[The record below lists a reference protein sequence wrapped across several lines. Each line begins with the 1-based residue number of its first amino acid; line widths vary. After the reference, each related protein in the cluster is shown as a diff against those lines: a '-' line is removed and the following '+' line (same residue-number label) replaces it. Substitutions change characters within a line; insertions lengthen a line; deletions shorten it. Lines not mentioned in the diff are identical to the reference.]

1 MKRSMKCKQVFYG
14 GLFGIFFL
22 SSCHSSP
29 SPTDEVQA
37 GALDSASV
45 TVTQHKQEPIETTV
59 LQGKTFYQE
68 LAGNG
73 KVTASRSAE
82 VRFKTVERIA
92 HVWVRNGQRVQAGQK
107 LAELDKF
114 RLERSL
120 AQAKDNLAQSRLNL
134 QDILIGRGFS
144 LEEIDSGLSLTL
156 SKREGTENASFPFS
170 PPLGESE
177 GASDFHLAAIKSGYN
192 KALIAY
198 ELAAKELEQATLTA
212 PFSGVVANLTAKA
225 DNLSSTGE
233 PFCLVIDDAH
243 PEVAFTVLESELPM
257 VRPGY
262 SVSVIPFAERD
273 PQARVWGEVTEVNPY
288 VESNGMVKVKAR
300 VSNRPLTD
308 SPKKGENWRLIE
320 GMNVKVTMRQP
331 MGERLVIPK
340 SAVVMRSGKPVVFT
354 LTRGK
359 AQWNYVEVLAENSD
373 SCTVAPRTKEY
384 EGLSAGDTVIVKGN
398 LNLAHDSEL

>member
-1 MKRSMKCKQVFYG
+1 MKKILSFTCVPI
-14 GLFGIFFL
+14 LIFGTFH
-22 SSCHSSP
+22 SCHSSP
-29 SPTDEVQA
+29 SDEVQA
-37 GALDSASV
+37 GSSDSSPA
-45 TVTQHKQEPIETTV
+45 TIENKQELIETTV

-92 HVWVRNGQRVQAGQK
+92 HVWVRNGQRVEAGQK

-120 AQAKDNLAQSRLNL
+120 AQAKDNLEQSRLNL
-134 QDILIGRGFS
+134 QDVLIGRGYS

-156 SKREGTENASFPFS
+156 PQREGTENASLPFS
-170 PPLGESE
+170 PSLGESE
-177 GASDFHLAAIKSGYN
+177 GVSDFHLAAIKSGYN

-262 SVSVIPFAERD
+262 SVSVIPFAEHD

-300 VSNRPLTD
+300 VSNN
-308 SPKKGENWRLIE
+308 GRLIE

-331 MGERLVIPK
+331 MGECLVIPK

>member
-1 MKRSMKCKQVFYG
+1 MKKILSFTCVLILM
-14 GLFGIFFL
+14 FGTFH
-22 SSCHSSP
+22 SCHSSP
-29 SPTDEVQA
+29 SDEVQA
-37 GALDSASV
+37 GSSDSSPA
-45 TVTQHKQEPIETTV
+45 TIERKQEPIETTV

-92 HVWVRNGQRVQAGQK
+92 HVWVRNGQRVEAGQK

-120 AQAKDNLAQSRLNL
+120 AQAKDNLEQSKLSL
-134 QDILIGRGFS
+134 QDILIGRGYS
-144 LEEIDSGLSLTL
+144 LEEIKLLVD
-156 SKREGTENASFPFS
+156 KRLKTSSDANASSTDEFY
-170 PPLGESE
+170 L
-177 GASDFHLAAIKSGYN
+177 ASVKSGFN

-198 ELAAKELEQATLTA
+198 ELAEKELDQATLKA
-212 PFSGVVANLTAKA
+212 PFSGVIANLTAKVE
-225 DNLSSTGE
+225 NLSSTGE
-233 PFCLVIDDAH
+233 PFCLVIDDAE

-257 VRPGY
+257 VKPGY
-262 SVSVIPFAERD
+262 QVAVTPFTERD
-273 PQARVWGEVTEVNPY
+273 AQARVWGKVTEVNPY
-288 VESNGMVKVKAR
+288 VESNGMVKVKAQ
-300 VSNRPLTD
+300 VSNNG
-308 SPKKGENWRLIE
+308 KLIE
-320 GMNVKVTMRQP
+320 GMNVKVTLRQP
-331 MGERLVIPK
+331 MKESLVIPK

-354 LTRGK
+354 LTNGR

-384 EGLSAGDTVIVKGN
+384 EGLSVGDTVIVKGN

>member
-1 MKRSMKCKQVFYG
+1 MKCKQVFYG

-45 TVTQHKQEPIETTV
+45 TATQHKQEPIETTV

-68 LAGNG
+68 LAGTG

-120 AQAKDNLAQSRLNL
+120 AQAKDNLEQSRLNL

-156 SKREGTENASFPFS
+156 PKREGAEPSS

-212 PFSGVVANLTAKA
+212 PFSGVVANLTAKVE
-225 DNLSSTGE
+225 NLSSTGE

-243 PEVAFTVLESELPM
+243 PEVAFTVLEIELPM

-300 VSNRPLTD
+300 VSNN
-308 SPKKGENWRLIE
+308 GRLIE

-398 LNLAHDSEL
+398 LNLAHDSEISYK

>member
-1 MKRSMKCKQVFYG
+1 MKKILSFTCVLILM
-14 GLFGIFFL
+14 FGTFH
-22 SSCHSSP
+22 SCHSSP
-29 SPTDEVQA
+29 SDEVQA
-37 GALDSASV
+37 GSSDSSPA
-45 TVTQHKQEPIETTV
+45 TIERKQEPIETTV

-92 HVWVRNGQRVQAGQK
+92 HVWVRNGQRVEAGQK

-120 AQAKDNLAQSRLNL
+120 AQAKDNLEQSKLSL
-134 QDILIGRGFS
+134 QDILIGRGYS
-144 LEEIDSGLSLTL
+144 LEEIKLLVD
-156 SKREGTENASFPFS
+156 KRLKTSSDANASSTDEFY
-170 PPLGESE
+170 L
-177 GASDFHLAAIKSGYN
+177 ASVKSGFN

-198 ELAAKELEQATLTA
+198 ELAEKELDQATLKA
-212 PFSGVVANLTAKA
+212 PFSGVIANLTAKVE
-225 DNLSSTGE
+225 NLSSTGE
-233 PFCLVIDDAH
+233 PFCLVIDDAE

-257 VRPGY
+257 VKPGY
-262 SVSVIPFAERD
+262 QVAVTPFTERD
-273 PQARVWGEVTEVNPY
+273 AQARVWGKVTEVNPY
-288 VESNGMVKVKAR
+288 VESNGMVKVKAQ
-300 VSNRPLTD
+300 VSNNG
-308 SPKKGENWRLIE
+308 KLIE
-320 GMNVKVTMRQP
+320 GMNVKVTLRQP
-331 MGERLVIPK
+331 MKESLVIPK

-354 LTRGK
+354 LTNGR

-384 EGLSAGDTVIVKGN
+384 EGLSVGDTVIVKGT

>member
-1 MKRSMKCKQVFYG
+1 MKKILSFTCVLILM
-14 GLFGIFFL
+14 FGTFH
-22 SSCHSSP
+22 SCHSSP
-29 SPTDEVQA
+29 SDEVQA
-37 GALDSASV
+37 GSSDSSPA
-45 TVTQHKQEPIETTV
+45 TIERKQEPIETTV

-92 HVWVRNGQRVQAGQK
+92 HVWVRNGQRVQKGQK

-120 AQAKDNLAQSRLNL
+120 AQAKDNLEQSKLSL
-134 QDILIGRGFS
+134 QDILIGRGYS
-144 LEEIDSGLSLTL
+144 LEEITQLVDKGLKTSSDT
-156 SKREGTENASFPFS
+156 NASSTDEFY
-170 PPLGESE
+170 L
-177 GASDFHLAAIKSGYN
+177 ASVKSGYN

-198 ELAAKELEQATLTA
+198 ELAEKELNQATLKA
-212 PFSGVVANLTAKA
+212 PFSGVVANLTAKVE
-225 DNLSSTGE
+225 NLSSTGE
-233 PFCLVIDDAH
+233 PFCLVIDDAE
-243 PEVAFTVLESELPM
+243 PEVAFTILESELPM
-257 VRPGY
+257 VKPGY
-262 SVSVIPFAERD
+262 QVAVTPFTERD
-273 PQARVWGEVTEVNPY
+273 SQARVWGKVTEVNPY
-288 VESNGMVKVKAR
+288 VESNGMVKVKAQ
-300 VSNRPLTD
+300 VSNNGKLV
-308 SPKKGENWRLIE
+308 E
-320 GMNVKVTMRQP
+320 GMNVKVTLRQP
-331 MGERLVIPK
+331 MKESLVIPK

-354 LTRGK
+354 LTNGK

>member
-1 MKRSMKCKQVFYG
+1 MKKTLYLLAVELAFY
-14 GLFGIFFL
+14 
-22 SSCHSSP
+22 SCHSSP

-37 GALDSASV
+37 GALDSASI
-45 TVTQHKQEPIETTV
+45 TATQHKQEPIETTV

-120 AQAKDNLAQSRLNL
+120 AQAKDNLEQSRLNL

-156 SKREGTENASFPFS
+156 PKREGAEPSS

-300 VSNRPLTD
+300 VSNN
-308 SPKKGENWRLIE
+308 GRLIE

>member
-1 MKRSMKCKQVFYG
+1 MKLSMKCKQVFYG

-37 GALDSASV
+37 SALDSASV
-45 TVTQHKQEPIETTV
+45 TVTQHKQELIETTV

-92 HVWVRNGQRVQAGQK
+92 HVWVRNGQRVEAGQK

-120 AQAKDNLAQSRLNL
+120 AQAKDNLEQSRLNL
-134 QDILIGRGFS
+134 QDILIGRGYS
-144 LEEIDSGLSLTL
+144 LEEINGSLSLKPTPNPSL
-156 SKREGTENASFPFS
+156 KGREQEKQK
-170 PPLGESE
+170 PLPSGGDLEE
-177 GASDFHLAAIKSGYN
+177 ASDFHLAAIKSGYN
-192 KALIAY
+192 KAFIAY
-198 ELAAKELEQATLTA
+198 ELAAKELEQATLKA

-225 DNLSSTGE
+225 ENLSSTGE
-233 PFCLVIDDAH
+233 PFCLVIDDAQ
-243 PEVAFTVLESELPM
+243 PEVTFTVLESELIM

-262 SVSVIPFAERD
+262 SVSIIPFAERD
-273 PQARVWGEVTEVNPY
+273 PQERVWGEVTEVNPY
-288 VESNGMVKVKAR
+288 VESNGMVKVKAQ
-300 VSNRPLTD
+300 VSNNGKLV
-308 SPKKGENWRLIE
+308 E
-320 GMNVKVTMRQP
+320 GMNVKVTLRHP
-331 MGERLVIPK
+331 MKESLVIPK

-354 LTRGK
+354 LTHGK
-359 AQWNYVEVLAENSD
+359 AQWNYVEVLAENSA

-384 EGLSAGDTVIVKGN
+384 EGLSVGDTVIVKGN
-398 LNLAHDSEL
+398 LNLAHDSEISYK

>member
-1 MKRSMKCKQVFYG
+1 MKKTLYLLAVELAFY
-14 GLFGIFFL
+14 
-22 SSCHSSP
+22 SCHSSP

-37 GALDSASV
+37 GALDSASI
-45 TVTQHKQEPIETTV
+45 TATQHKQEPIETTV

-120 AQAKDNLAQSRLNL
+120 AQAKDNLEQSRLNL

-156 SKREGTENASFPFS
+156 PKREGAEPSS

-300 VSNRPLTD
+300 VSNN
-308 SPKKGENWRLIE
+308 GRLIE

-398 LNLAHDSEL
+398 LNLAHDSEISYK

>member
-1 MKRSMKCKQVFYG
+1 MKKILSFTCVSI
-14 GLFGIFFL
+14 LIFGTFH
-22 SSCHSSP
+22 SCHSSP
-29 SPTDEVQA
+29 ADEVQA
-37 GALDSASV
+37 SPSDSSPA
-45 TVTQHKQEPIETTV
+45 TIERKQEPIETTV

-92 HVWVRNGQRVQAGQK
+92 HVWVRNGQRVEKGQK

-120 AQAKDNLAQSRLNL
+120 AQAKDNLEQSRLNL
-134 QDILIGRGFS
+134 QDVLIGRGYS
-144 LEEIDSGLSLTL
+144 LEEINLLVDKGRATSDKPRVTSDKTVQDTSPHGHSSLVARSSSL
-156 SKREGTENASFPFS
+156 PTE
-170 PPLGESE
+170 
-177 GASDFHLAAIKSGYN
+177 DFHLAAIKSGYN

-300 VSNRPLTD
+300 VSNN
-308 SPKKGENWRLIE
+308 GRLIE

-331 MGERLVIPK
+331 IGDRLVIPK

-398 LNLAHDSEL
+398 LNLAHDSEISYE

>member
-1 MKRSMKCKQVFYG
+1 MKKIVTICKI
-14 GLFGIFFL
+14 GILTIEFL
-22 SSCHSSP
+22 LIACSSP
-29 SPTDEVQA
+29 SPSDEVQA
-37 GALDSASV
+37 GSSDSSPA
-45 TVTQHKQEPIETTV
+45 TIERKQEPIETTV

-68 LAGNG
+68 LTGNG

-92 HVWVRNGQRVQAGQK
+92 HVWVRNGQRVEAGQK

-120 AQAKDNLAQSRLNL
+120 AQAKDNLEQSRLNL
-134 QDILIGRGFS
+134 QDLLIGRGYS
-144 LEEIDSGLSLTL
+144 LEEINLLVDKGRVDKLTWPSGTNSSSTCQLVNLS
-156 SKREGTENASFPFS
+156 TES
-170 PPLGESE
+170 PTE
-177 GASDFHLAAIKSGYN
+177 DFHLAAIKSGYN

-233 PFCLVIDDAH
+233 AFCLVIDDAQ

-262 SVSVIPFAERD
+262 RVAVIPFAERD

-300 VSNRPLTD
+300 VANN
-308 SPKKGENWRLIE
+308 GRLIE
-320 GMNVKVTMRQP
+320 GMNVKVTLRQP

-354 LTRGK
+354 LTHGK
-359 AQWNYVEVLAENSD
+359 AQWNYVNVLAENSD

-398 LNLAHDSEL
+398 LNLAHDSKIN

>member
-1 MKRSMKCKQVFYG
+1 MKKILSFTCVLILM
-14 GLFGIFFL
+14 FGTFH
-22 SSCHSSP
+22 SCHSSP
-29 SPTDEVQA
+29 SDEVQA
-37 GALDSASV
+37 STSDSTPA
-45 TVTQHKQEPIETTV
+45 TIERKQEPIETYI

-68 LAGNG
+68 LTGNG

-92 HVWVRNGQRVQAGQK
+92 HVWVRNGQRVEAGQK

-120 AQAKDNLAQSRLNL
+120 AQAKDNLEQSRLNL
-134 QDILIGRGFS
+134 QDLLIGRGYS
-144 LEEIDSGLSLTL
+144 LEEINSSHSLKPL
-156 SKREGTENASFPFS
+156 
-170 PPLGESE
+170 PLGGGLEE
-177 GASDFHLAAIKSGYN
+177 ASDFHLAAIKSGYN

-233 PFCLVIDDAH
+233 AFCLVIDDAQ

-262 SVSVIPFAERD
+262 RVAVIPFAERD

-300 VSNRPLTD
+300 VANN
-308 SPKKGENWRLIE
+308 GRLIE
-320 GMNVKVTMRQP
+320 GMNVKVTLRQP
-331 MGERLVIPK
+331 MDERLVIPK

-354 LTRGK
+354 LTHGK
-359 AQWNYVEVLAENSD
+359 AQWNYVNVLAENSD

-398 LNLAHDSEL
+398 LNLAHDSEIN

>member
-1 MKRSMKCKQVFYG
+1 MKLSMKCKQVFYG

-45 TVTQHKQEPIETTV
+45 TATQHKQEPIETTV

-120 AQAKDNLAQSRLNL
+120 AQAKDNLEQSRLNL

-156 SKREGTENASFPFS
+156 PKREGAEPSS

-212 PFSGVVANLTAKA
+212 PFSGVVANLTAKVE
-225 DNLSSTGE
+225 NLSSTGE

-243 PEVAFTVLESELPM
+243 PEVAFTVLEIELPM

-300 VSNRPLTD
+300 VSNN
-308 SPKKGENWRLIE
+308 GRLIE

-398 LNLAHDSEL
+398 LNLAHDSEISYK

>member
-1 MKRSMKCKQVFYG
+1 MKKILSFTCVPI
-14 GLFGIFFL
+14 LIFGTFH
-22 SSCHSSP
+22 SCHSSP
-29 SPTDEVQA
+29 SDEVQA
-37 GALDSASV
+37 GSSDSSPA
-45 TVTQHKQEPIETTV
+45 TIENKQELIETTV

-92 HVWVRNGQRVQAGQK
+92 HVWVRNGQRVETGQK

-120 AQAKDNLAQSRLNL
+120 AQAKDNLEQSRLNL
-134 QDILIGRGFS
+134 QDVLIGRGYS
-144 LEEIDSGLSLTL
+144 LEEIDS
-156 SKREGTENASFPFS
+156 
-170 PPLGESE
+170 GESE

-262 SVSVIPFAERD
+262 SVSVIPFAEHD

-300 VSNRPLTD
+300 VSNN
-308 SPKKGENWRLIE
+308 GRLIE

-331 MGERLVIPK
+331 MGECLVIPK

>member
-1 MKRSMKCKQVFYG
+1 MKLSMKCKQVFYG

-37 GALDSASV
+37 SALDSASV

-73 KVTASRSAE
+73 KVTAVRSAE

-92 HVWVRNGQRVQAGQK
+92 HVWVRNGQRVQKGQK

-120 AQAKDNLAQSRLNL
+120 AQAKDNLEQSKLSL
-134 QDILIGRGFS
+134 QDILIGRGYS
-144 LEEIDSGLSLTL
+144 LEEITQLVDKGLKTSSDT
-156 SKREGTENASFPFS
+156 NASSTDEFY
-170 PPLGESE
+170 L
-177 GASDFHLAAIKSGYN
+177 ASVKSGYN
-192 KALIAY
+192 KAFIAY
-198 ELAAKELEQATLTA
+198 ELAAKELEQATLKA

-225 DNLSSTGE
+225 ENLSSTGE
-233 PFCLVIDDAH
+233 PFCLVIDDAQ
-243 PEVAFTVLESELPM
+243 PEVTFTVLESELIM

-262 SVSVIPFAERD
+262 SVSIIPFAERD
-273 PQARVWGEVTEVNPY
+273 PQERVWGEVTEVNPY
-288 VESNGMVKVKAR
+288 VESNGMVKVKAQ
-300 VSNRPLTD
+300 VSNNGKLV
-308 SPKKGENWRLIE
+308 E
-320 GMNVKVTMRQP
+320 GMNVKVTLRHP
-331 MGERLVIPK
+331 MKESLVIPK

-354 LTRGK
+354 LTHGK

-384 EGLSAGDTVIVKGN
+384 EGLSVGDTVIVKGN
-398 LNLAHDSEL
+398 LNLAHDSEISYK

>member
-1 MKRSMKCKQVFYG
+1 MKLSMKCKQVFYG

-45 TVTQHKQEPIETTV
+45 TATQHKQEPIETTV

-68 LAGNG
+68 LAGTG

-120 AQAKDNLAQSRLNL
+120 AQAKDNLEQSRLNL

-156 SKREGTENASFPFS
+156 PKREGAEPSS

-212 PFSGVVANLTAKA
+212 PFSGVVANLTAKVE
-225 DNLSSTGE
+225 NLSSTGE

-243 PEVAFTVLESELPM
+243 PEVAFTVLEIELPM

-300 VSNRPLTD
+300 VSNN
-308 SPKKGENWRLIE
+308 GRLIE

-398 LNLAHDSEL
+398 LNLAHDSEISYK

>member
-1 MKRSMKCKQVFYG
+1 MDRKIQ
-14 GLFGIFFL
+14 LFALVQILISGIF

-29 SPTDEVQA
+29 SPTEEVQA
-37 GALDSASV
+37 GLLDSASV
-45 TVTQHKQEPIETTV
+45 TASHRRQEPIETTV
-59 LQGKTFYQE
+59 LQSKTFYQE

-120 AQAKDNLAQSRLNL
+120 AQAKDNLEQSRLDL

-144 LEEIDSGLSLTL
+144 LEEIDS
-156 SKREGTENASFPFS
+156 
-170 PPLGESE
+170 GESE

-198 ELAAKELEQATLTA
+198 ELAAKELEQATLKA

-300 VSNRPLTD
+300 VSNN
-308 SPKKGENWRLIE
+308 GRLIE

-331 MGERLVIPK
+331 VGERLVIPK

-354 LTRGK
+354 LTQGK
-359 AQWNYVEVLAENSD
+359 VQWNYVEVLAENSD
-373 SCTVAPRTKEY
+373 SCTVAMRTKEY
-384 EGLSAGDTVIVKGN
+384 EGLSVGDTVIVKGN

>member
-1 MKRSMKCKQVFYG
+1 MRIIDVNLAIIGLIFTSCVSSTPNEAVQEAKDETVFAT
-14 GLFGIFFL
+14 I
-22 SSCHSSP
+22 
-29 SPTDEVQA
+29 ER
-37 GALDSASV
+37 
-45 TVTQHKQEPIETTV
+45 KQEPIETTV

-92 HVWVRNGQRVQAGQK
+92 HVWVRNGQRVQTGQK
-107 LAELDKF
+107 LADLDKF

-120 AQAKDNLAQSRLNL
+120 AQAKDNLEQSRLNL

-156 SKREGTENASFPFS
+156 PKREGAEPSS

-198 ELAAKELEQATLTA
+198 ELAAKELKQATLKA

-300 VSNRPLTD
+300 VSNN
-308 SPKKGENWRLIE
+308 GRLIE

>member
-1 MKRSMKCKQVFYG
+1 MKDNLRSIILLVA
-14 GLFGIFFL
+14 GILL
-22 SSCHSSP
+22 SSCSCSP
-29 SPTDEVQA
+29 SPSETGEENVS
-37 GALDSASV
+37 DSSPTPVAIAHR
-45 TVTQHKQEPIETTV
+45 QQEPIETYV

-73 KVTASRSAE
+73 KVTASRLAE

-120 AQAKDNLAQSRLNL
+120 AQAKDNWEQCRLSL
-134 QDILIGRGFS
+134 QDILIGRGYS
-144 LEEIDSGLSLTL
+144 LEEINGGLSTTL
-156 SKREGTENASFPFS
+156 SRREGIGNASSLLS

-198 ELAAKELEQATLTA
+198 ELAAKELEQATLKA
-212 PFSGVVANLTAKA
+212 PFSGVVANLTDKEE
-225 DNLSSTGE
+225 NLSSTGE
-233 PFCLVIDDAH
+233 PFCQVIDDAR

-257 VRPGY
+257 VKPGY
-262 SVSVIPFAERD
+262 KVAVVPFAARD
-273 PQARVWGEVTEVNPY
+273 PQTRVWGEVTEVNPY

-300 VSNRPLTD
+300 VANN
-308 SPKKGENWRLIE
+308 GRLME
-320 GMNVKVTMRQP
+320 GMNVKVTLRQP
-331 MGERLVIPK
+331 MKESLVIPK
-340 SAVVMRSGKPVVFT
+340 SAVVMRSGKQVVFT
-354 LTRGK
+354 LNHGK

-373 SCTVAPRTKEY
+373 SCIVAPRSKDY

>member
-1 MKRSMKCKQVFYG
+1 MKKALYLLVVELAF
-14 GLFGIFFL
+14 

-37 GALDSASV
+37 GSLDSASV
-45 TVTQHKQEPIETTV
+45 IATHHKQEPIETTV

-82 VRFKTVERIA
+82 MRFKTVERIA
-92 HVWVRNGQRVQAGQK
+92 HVWVRNGQRVEAGQK

-120 AQAKDNLAQSRLNL
+120 AQAKDNLEQSRLNL

-144 LEEIDSGLSLTL
+144 LEEIDDSGGA
-156 SKREGTENASFPFS
+156 EV
-170 PPLGESE
+170 
-177 GASDFHLAAIKSGYN
+177 ASDFHLAAIKSGYN

-198 ELAAKELEQATLTA
+198 ELAAKELEQSTLTA

-233 PFCLVIDDAH
+233 SFCLVIDDAH

-262 SVSVIPFAERD
+262 RVSVIPFAERN

-300 VSNRPLTD
+300 VSNN
-308 SPKKGENWRLIE
+308 GQLIE
-320 GMNVKVTMRQP
+320 GMNVKVTLRQP
-331 MGERLVIPK
+331 MGESLVIPK

-359 AQWNYVEVLAENSD
+359 AQWNYVEILAENSD

>member
-1 MKRSMKCKQVFYG
+1 MNKVVTICKI
-14 GLFGIFFL
+14 GILEVSFLISSCAL
-22 SSCHSSP
+22 SS

-37 GALDSASV
+37 GSSDSSPA
-45 TVTQHKQEPIETTV
+45 TIERKQEPIETTV

-92 HVWVRNGQRVQAGQK
+92 HVWVRNGQRVQKGQK

-120 AQAKDNLAQSRLNL
+120 AQAKDNLEQSKLSL
-134 QDILIGRGFS
+134 QDILIGRGYS
-144 LEEIDSGLSLTL
+144 LEEITQLVDKGLKTSSDT
-156 SKREGTENASFPFS
+156 NASSTDEFY
-170 PPLGESE
+170 L
-177 GASDFHLAAIKSGYN
+177 ASVKSGYN

-198 ELAAKELEQATLTA
+198 ELAEKELNQATLKA
-212 PFSGVVANLTAKA
+212 PFSGVVANLTAKVE
-225 DNLSSTGE
+225 NLSSTGE

-262 SVSVIPFAERD
+262 SVSVIPFAEHD

-288 VESNGMVKVKAR
+288 VESNGMVKVKAQ
-300 VSNRPLTD
+300 VSNNGKLV
-308 SPKKGENWRLIE
+308 E

-331 MGERLVIPK
+331 MGECLVIPK